1 MVWHSIQGRGVVSHT
16 GRGSLLLSSLDWC
29 GIGSSG
35 SGGLGGGGGRR
46 SLLGGDRDGLLF
58 LGHCDWGLVL
68 GEGNWV
74 SLKTKN

>member
-1 MVWHSIQGRGVVSHT
+1 MVQRVAHT
-16 GRGSLLLSSLDWC
+16 GRGSLLLSSLNWC
-29 GIGSSG
+29 GGIGSGS
-35 SGGLGGGGGRR
+35 SGGLGGGGRR
-46 SLLGGDRDGLLF
+46 SLLSGDRDGLLF